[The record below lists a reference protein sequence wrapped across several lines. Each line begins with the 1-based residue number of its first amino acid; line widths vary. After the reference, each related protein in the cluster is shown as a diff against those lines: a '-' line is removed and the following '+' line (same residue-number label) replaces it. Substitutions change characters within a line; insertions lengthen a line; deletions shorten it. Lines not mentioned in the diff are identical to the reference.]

1 MIATVPPT
9 NPHPPCWVKACG
21 AIVSVLILVVLLLVV
36 SGLHGG
42 HGPARRMPA
51 GFTGGHFV
59 VGQLLLLGV
68 LVLAALAL
76 NWSWLSEAQARL
88 FKRRPATTRAAP
100 RWAALPPG
108 LRKFALTLHVST
120 SVSFLGAVACFFALA
135 VAGLTSRDAQTAGA
149 VYVAMDVI
157 TLAVIV
163 PLSFA
168 ALLTGLVQ
176 SLGTRWGLF
185 RHYWVLVKF
194 LLTLITTV
202 VLLQQL
208 DAIGYM
214 ARVAADIG
222 VAGGEFHWL
231 RTSLAAH
238 AAGGLLVLLV
248 ATVLSVYKPP
258 GLTRHGARMETK

>member
-1 MIATVPPT
+1 
-9 NPHPPCWVKACG
+9 VKACG
-21 AIVSVLILVVLLLVV
+21 AIVSVLLLAVLVLVV

-42 HGPARRMPA
+42 HGPARHMPA
-51 GFTGGHFV
+51 GHTGGHSV

-76 NWSWLSEAQARL
+76 NWSWLSEAQAKL
-88 FKRRPATTRAAP
+88 FKRWPATAP
-100 RWAALPPG
+100 ATPRWGWAALPLG
-108 LRKFALTLHVST
+108 LRKFTLTSHVSA
-120 SVSFLGAVACFFALA
+120 SVSFLGAVASFFALA
-135 VAGLTSRDAQTAGA
+135 VAGLASREAQTIQA

-157 TLAVIV
+157 TVTVIV

-168 ALLTGLVQ
+168 ALLTGLIQ

-194 LLTLITTV
+194 LLTLVTTV

-208 DAIGYM
+208 DAISYM
-214 ARVAADIG
+214 ARTAADMSL
-222 VAGGEFHWL
+222 ASGEFRWL

-248 ATVLSVYKPP
+248 ATALSVYKPP
-258 GLTRHGARMETK
+258 GLTPHGVRVGS